1 MRTVK
6 KIPTRRNAELAL
18 LVLAVALTAL
28 AYAQVG
34 LATQGSLPPSIIA
47 YPAGLLALTV
57 AIHIVVRI
65 KAPYADPVL
74 LPVVTAINGLGLVM
88 IYRLDIAYDVRGRD
102 TDFAQKQLMWLILGV
117 ALAAAVLLIIRDH
130 RQLRR
135 YTWTSMLLGLGLLL
149 LPLAPVIGR
158 EINGSRIWISL
169 FGFSLQPA
177 EFAKIILAI
186 FFAGYLVNHRE
197 SMSLAGKKILGL
209 QLPRG
214 RDLGPIL
221 VVWLVSIAV
230 LVFQRDL
237 GTSLLFFGLFVA
249 MLYLATARVSWIVV
263 GGLLFSAGAALSSQ
277 FFGHV
282 AARFDAWLDP
292 FNPEV
297 YDRQIGGS
305 WQVVQGLFGLAN
317 GGMVGTGL
325 GEGRPDIVPYAES
338 DYIVASLGEELG
350 LTGLMALL
358 LLYLIFTIR
367 GVQAALKVRDAF
379 GKLLAGGLA
388 FVIALQCFI
397 VVGGI
402 TRVIPLTGLTMP
414 FLAYGGSSLLA
425 NWMILALFLRISH
438 SAREPI
444 VGPTPGDATPA
455 REAKAVE
462 A

>member
-1 MRTVK
+1 LSKPRK
-6 KIPTRRNAELAL
+6 LPTRRNAELAL
-18 LVLAVALTAL
+18 LVLAVALVAL

-34 LATQGSLPPSIIA
+34 LATQGTLPPSIIA

-57 AIHIVVRI
+57 AVHIVVRI
-65 KAPYADPVL
+65 KAPYADPVF

-88 IYRLDIAYDVRGRD
+88 IYRLDIAYNARGRD
-102 TDFAQKQLMWLILGV
+102 TDFAGKQLMWLVLGI
-117 ALAAAVLLIIRDH
+117 ALATAVLLIVRDH

-135 YTWTSMLLGLGLLL
+135 FTWTSMLLGLGLLL

-158 EINGSRIWISL
+158 EINGSRIWVSA

-197 SMSLAGKKILGL
+197 SMSLAGKKFLGL

-214 RDLGPIL
+214 RDFGPIV

-249 MLYLATARVSWIVV
+249 MLYLATARVSWIIV
-263 GGLLFSAGAALSSQ
+263 GGLLFVAGAAFSARL
-277 FFGHV
+277 FGHV

-292 FNPEV
+292 FNAEV
-297 YDRQIGGS
+297 YGRKAGGS

-317 GGMVGTGL
+317 GGMLGTGL

-338 DYIVASLGEELG
+338 DYIIASLGEELG

-358 LLYLIFTIR
+358 LLYLIFAIR
-367 GVQAALKVRDAF
+367 GLQAALKVRDAF
-379 GKLLAGGLA
+379 GKLLAGGLS

-402 TRVIPLTGLTMP
+402 TRLIPLTGLTMP

-425 NWMILALFLRISH
+425 NWMILALFMRISNAARTPQETTSQSS
-438 SAREPI
+438 SAPR
-444 VGPTPGDATPA
+444 DAT
-455 REAKAVE
+455 EAVAT
-462 A
+462 

>member
-1 MRTVK
+1 MSAVRKV
-6 KIPTRRNAELAL
+6 PTRRNAELAL
-18 LVLAVALTAL
+18 LVLAVALVAL

-34 LATQGSLPPSIIA
+34 IATQGALPPSIIA
-47 YPAGLLALTV
+47 YPLGLLGLTV
-57 AIHIVVRI
+57 AMHIVVRI

-88 IYRLDIAYDVRGRD
+88 IYRLDIAYQARGREA
-102 TDFAQKQLMWLILGV
+102 DFAGRQLLWLILGV
-117 ALAAAVLLIIRDH
+117 ALAAAVLFIVRDH

-135 YTWTSMLLGLGLLL
+135 FTWTSMLLGLVLLL

-158 EINGSRIWISL
+158 EINGSRIWVSL

-177 EFAKIILAI
+177 ELAKIVLAI

-197 SMSLAGKKILGL
+197 SLSLAGKKFLGL
-209 QLPRG
+209 QLPRA
-214 RDLGPIL
+214 RDMGPIL

-249 MLYLATARVSWIVV
+249 MLYLATDRISWIIF
-263 GGLLFSAGAALSSQ
+263 GGLLFVGGAALASQ
-277 FFGHV
+277 LFGHV
-282 AARFDAWLDP
+282 SARFDAWLDP

-297 YDRQIGGS
+297 YSREVGGS

-317 GGMVGTGL
+317 GGILGTGL

-338 DYIVASLGEELG
+338 DYIVASLGEEIG
-350 LTGLMALL
+350 LTGLMAVL

-367 GVQAALKVRDAF
+367 GLQAAVKSRDAF

-425 NWMILALFLRISH
+425 NWMILALFIRISN
-438 SAREPI
+438 SAREPQPP
-444 VGPTPGDATPA
+444 VESAKQSPEPT
-455 REAKAVE
+455 AVE

>member
-1 MRTVK
+1 MSSAK

-18 LVLAVALTAL
+18 LILAVAVVAL

-47 YPAGLLALTV
+47 YPLGLLALAV

-88 IYRLDIAYDVRGRD
+88 IYRLDIAYSTRGRD
-102 TDFAQKQLMWLILGV
+102 TDFAEKQLMWLILGI
-117 ALAAAVLLIIRDH
+117 ALATAVLLIVRDH

-135 YTWTSMLLGLGLLL
+135 FTWTSMLFGLGLLL

-158 EINGSRIWISL
+158 EINGSRIWVSL

-197 SMSLAGKKILGL
+197 SMSLAGKRFLGL

-249 MLYLATARVSWIVV
+249 MLYLATARTSWIIV
-263 GGLLFSAGAALSSQ
+263 GGLLFVAGAVFSSR

-292 FNPEV
+292 FNAEV
-297 YDRQIGGS
+297 YDRAVGGS
-305 WQVVQGLFGLAN
+305 WQIVQGLFGLAN
-317 GGMVGTGL
+317 GGMLGTGL

-338 DYIVASLGEELG
+338 DYIVASLGEEIG

-367 GVQAALKVRDAF
+367 GLQSALKVRDAF

-425 NWMILALFLRISH
+425 NWMILALFVRISN
-438 SAREPI
+438 SAREPNAPLKRAMDSESDSQG
-444 VGPTPGDATPA
+444 VAA
-455 REAKAVE
+455 
-462 A
+462 

>member
-1 MRTVK
+1 MK
-6 KIPTRRNAELAL
+6 KIGKVPTRRNAELAL
-18 LVLAVALTAL
+18 LVLAVALVTL

-34 LATQGSLPPSIIA
+34 LSTQGALPPSIIT
-47 YPAGLLALTV
+47 YPLGLLGLTL

-65 KAPYADPVL
+65 RAPYADPVF
-74 LPVVTAINGLGLVM
+74 LPLVTAINGLGLVM
-88 IYRLDIAYDVRGRD
+88 IYRLDIAYAAKGRD
-102 TDFAQKQLMWLILGV
+102 TDFAGKQLLWLILGI
-117 ALAAAVLLIIRDH
+117 ALAMAVLLLVRDH

-135 YTWTSMLLGLGLLL
+135 FTWTSMLLGLGLLL

-158 EINGSRIWISL
+158 EINGSRIWVSA

-197 SMSLAGKKILGL
+197 SLSLAGKRFLGL
-209 QLPRG
+209 QFPRA

-221 VVWLVSIAV
+221 LVWLVSIAV

-249 MLYLATARVSWIVV
+249 MLYLATDRISWIIM

-277 FFGHV
+277 IFGHV
-282 AARFDAWLDP
+282 SARFDAWLDP
-292 FNPEV
+292 FSAEV
-297 YDRQIGGS
+297 YGRQVGGS

-317 GGMVGTGL
+317 GGMLGTGL

-338 DYIVASLGEELG
+338 DYIFASLGEEIG

-367 GVQAALKVRDAF
+367 GLQAALKVRDAF
-379 GKLLAGGLA
+379 GKLLMGGLA

-425 NWMILALFLRISH
+425 NWMILALFLRTSH
-438 SAREPI
+438 AAREPRATTSASSPPAV
-444 VGPTPGDATPA
+444 VGS
-455 REAKAVE
+455 
-462 A
+462 